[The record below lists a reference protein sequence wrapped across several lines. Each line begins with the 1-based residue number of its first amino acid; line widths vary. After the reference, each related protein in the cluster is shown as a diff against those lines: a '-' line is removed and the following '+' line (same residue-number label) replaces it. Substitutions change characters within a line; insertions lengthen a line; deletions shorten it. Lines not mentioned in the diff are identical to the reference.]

1 MVIRF
6 AKKIAFISVILLFFS
21 SNFVYAEQQNEKNK
35 EGVVLQDSTEFI
47 NLDHQIEIL
56 VDKDYEYRIEDITS
70 PHLEEQ
76 FSSYTAKGRP
86 NFGYTDSAYW
96 IRFQV
101 ENESSLENWLL
112 EIDTPK
118 INQISLYYPTL
129 SGDFKEKVIGN
140 FYPFFEREIH
150 HRNLI
155 YNLELGE
162 GETQTIYLRFETR
175 GSMQIPLTIW
185 EPSAYNEHSQVGYIL
200 FGILVGISA
209 VMAIYNFFLY
219 LSIGDRSYLYYV
231 LFVVSNALLFLSDTG
246 LAFQFLWPE
255 SVGWNLSAVVT
266 FMSIC
271 NAFGLLFARS
281 FLQIDYFNSKL
292 DNIFKLFIILS
303 ILTSV
308 WSIFSLT
315 LAMYVAILCVIVTVV
330 LVIPAAIISS
340 MKGYRPSLIFAVA
353 WTVFLFG
360 VMISIM
366 VDIGAISLTTF
377 TKYAWL
383 VTTALEVV
391 LLSFALG
398 DRYKAIR
405 EEKDKAEQEA
415 KENQAL
421 AIENLRKADKLKDEF
436 LAITSHELRT
446 PLNGIIGIAE
456 TLRDGVA
463 GKVTEEMS
471 AHLKMI
477 VISGK
482 RLSNLINDILDFSKL
497 KNDDLDIKLEPVNLS
512 EVTEVVL
519 TICQPLVRDKPIKI
533 INQIKPS
540 TPIVFADENRLQ
552 QILYNLIG
560 NAIKYTDSGEVVI
573 SAQQQANNLEIKV
586 SDTGKG
592 IAKHQ
597 LEMIFDPFQQGDL
610 GLFREAG
617 GSGIGLSITKKLVE
631 LHQGKI
637 SVDSKVGRGS
647 IFSFT
652 LPISQNQ
659 SRFMEEVA
667 SSAVSLTVP
676 NEDTVMVS
684 TTSTP
689 KQYKGAKVLI
699 ADDEQVNLQVLRN
712 QLVLEGYEVIA
723 VSNGEDVIEAV
734 QEHAIDI
741 LILDIMMPKL
751 SGYEVCQRLRKQYS
765 LTELPI
771 LMLTA
776 KNQVRDKITSFEV
789 GANDYLA
796 KPCDKQE
803 LLSRVK
809 TLIQLTRLNQ
819 ELIQMNR
826 FLEVRVEERT
836 MALQKVNQHLSKA
849 NENLRKMAQSRRE
862 LLANIAHE
870 LGTPV
875 TLIQSYVQAVQEGL
889 ITIDQSRYLE
899 MVYHKVKLLTRLIN
913 DLSDLSKLEAGRI
926 SLSQENIH
934 LDKWIEQ
941 ICNKIEL
948 DIIQGGRKFSHSIT
962 EHSIFFAEFIC
973 YIDIERMDQVFS
985 NLVWNAIKHTH
996 PTEGEIE
1003 MVISV
1008 EESTSEIILKIL
1020 DNGEGIDE
1028 KVLPYIFDR
1037 FYKATTSFTQ
1047 DDIEGTGLG
1056 LTIAKEIILAHKGRI
1071 WAESRKNEGS
1081 SFNIALP
1088 IQRQG

>member
-6 AKKIAFISVILLFFS
+6 ATKIDYISLILLFFS

-271 NAFGLLFARS
+271 NAYGLLFARS

-340 MKGYRPSLIFAVA
+340 MNGYRPSLIFAVA
-353 WTVFLFG
+353 CTVFLFG

-366 VDIGAISLTTF
+366 VDIGAISFTIF

-421 AIENLRKADKLKDEF
+421 AMENLRKADKLKDEF
-436 LAITSHELRT
+436 LTITSHELRT

-456 TLRDGVA
+456 TMKEGATGELNESM
-463 GKVTEEMS
+463 K
-471 AHLKMI
+471 AHLSMI
-477 VISGK
+477 ISSGK
-482 RLSNLINDILDFSKL
+482 RLSHLINDITDYSSL
-497 KNDDLDIKLEPVNLS
+497 KHEQ
-512 EVTEVVL
+512 L
-519 TICQPLVRDKPIKI
+519 TIRQSPVRIYELTNIVLAICQSLVRNKRIQL
-533 INQIKPS
+533 INNINKDS
-540 TPIVFADENRLQ
+540 DLIAFADENRVQ
-552 QILYNLIG
+552 QILYNFIG
-560 NAIKYTDSGEVVI
+560 NDIKYTEKGSVTV
-573 SAQQQANNLEIKV
+573 SAFEENGFITINIT
-586 SDTGKG
+586 DTGRG
-592 IAKHQ
+592 ISFEQQGK
-597 LEMIFDPFQQGDL
+597 IFDEFYQVDDGET
-610 GLFREAG
+610 REFG
-617 GSGIGLSITKKLVE
+617 GSGIGLNITKRLVE
-631 LHQGKI
+631 NHGGKVSVQSVVGQG
-637 SVDSKVGRGS
+637 ST
-647 IFSFT
+647 FTFT
-652 LPISQNQ
+652 LP
-659 SRFMEEVA
+659 
-667 SSAVSLTVP
+667 L
-676 NEDTVMVS
+676 
-684 TTSTP
+684 
-689 KQYKGAKVLI
+689 YKG
-699 ADDEQVNLQVLRN
+699 
-712 QLVLEGYEVIA
+712 
-723 VSNGEDVIEAV
+723 
-734 QEHAIDI
+734 
-741 LILDIMMPKL
+741 
-751 SGYEVCQRLRKQYS
+751 
-765 LTELPI
+765 
-771 LMLTA
+771 
-776 KNQVRDKITSFEV
+776 
-789 GANDYLA
+789 
-796 KPCDKQE
+796 
-803 LLSRVK
+803 
-809 TLIQLTRLNQ
+809 
-819 ELIQMNR
+819 
-826 FLEVRVEERT
+826 
-836 MALQKVNQHLSKA
+836 
-849 NENLRKMAQSRRE
+849 
-862 LLANIAHE
+862 
-870 LGTPV
+870 
-875 TLIQSYVQAVQEGL
+875 
-889 ITIDQSRYLE
+889 
-899 MVYHKVKLLTRLIN
+899 
-913 DLSDLSKLEAGRI
+913 
-926 SLSQENIH
+926 SQE
-934 LDKWIEQ
+934 
-941 ICNKIEL
+941 
-948 DIIQGGRKFSHSIT
+948 T
-962 EHSIFFAEFIC
+962 E
-973 YIDIERMDQVFS
+973 
-985 NLVWNAIKHTH
+985 
-996 PTEGEIE
+996 
-1003 MVISV
+1003 
-1008 EESTSEIILKIL
+1008 
-1020 DNGEGIDE
+1020 
-1028 KVLPYIFDR
+1028 
-1037 FYKATTSFTQ
+1037 
-1047 DDIEGTGLG
+1047 
-1056 LTIAKEIILAHKGRI
+1056 
-1071 WAESRKNEGS
+1071 
-1081 SFNIALP
+1081 
-1088 IQRQG
+1088 